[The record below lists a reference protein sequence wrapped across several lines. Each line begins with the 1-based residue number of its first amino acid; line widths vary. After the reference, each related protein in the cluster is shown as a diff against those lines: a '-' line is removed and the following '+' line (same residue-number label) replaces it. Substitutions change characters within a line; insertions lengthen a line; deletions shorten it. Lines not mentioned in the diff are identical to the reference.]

1 MGAKKKQRYEAVIRA
16 ASMLMSITFDQRI
29 ELYGRQL
36 EKKNFVVWGD
46 HQLHSKGD
54 LFCKSQFR
62 LNILDSSVTCL
73 LEPFSI
79 TARKKPSGFGERL
92 KSLVSSRDETIDL
105 SIDKNCLL
113 YIMKHHFGLSWATQP
128 TPEKRKSSKHIF
140 NEALLILGAGLCKA
154 DGHVSAEEII
164 LFKRYFD
171 IDETTFPGASKIFM
185 EAATSEDTRAYSA
198 ERLYKLLS
206 GQKEP
211 LEYIL
216 VGLMQIAASDG
227 AFHQTEVAFIL
238 RVANDFS
245 FSQASIDRLFLIFAK
260 FNGKKALLQMKPPTM
275 KATKH
280 L

>member
-1 MGAKKKQRYEAVIRA
+1 
-16 ASMLMSITFDQRI
+16 
-29 ELYGRQL
+29 
-36 EKKNFVVWGD
+36 
-46 HQLHSKGD
+46 
-54 LFCKSQFR
+54 
-62 LNILDSSVTCL
+62 
-73 LEPFSI
+73 
-79 TARKKPSGFGERL
+79 
-92 KSLVSSRDETIDL
+92 
-105 SIDKNCLL
+105 
-113 YIMKHHFGLSWATQP
+113 
-128 TPEKRKSSKHIF
+128 
-140 NEALLILGAGLCKA
+140 
-154 DGHVSAEEII
+154 
-164 LFKRYFD
+164 
-171 IDETTFPGASKIFM
+171 M

-198 ERLYKLLS
+198 KRFYKLLS

-245 FSQASIDRLFLIFAK
+245 FSQANIDRLFLIFAK